1 MIDTILLDISCIF
14 SFVLMFFYCYAN
26 FNRSR
31 KEFRLP
37 DNVPYDQLE
46 KAKRFVQVFKG
57 DNHLPEPKILEVIY
71 NNEEADDDPG
81 QLSIIVSLDFD
92 TILKFNPMA
101 NHFQN
106 AYGNLCEK
114 YTSNLYSNLDM
125 IYDLLKEI
133 YRIDDIDILYEN
145 IHVINIG
152 YLSNKYLTHV
162 AIIPSYICMT
172 GTMMVCKTKYTET
185 RFKEMYFRR

>member
-1 MIDTILLDISCIF
+1 MIDEILLNISGIF
-14 SFVLMFFYCYAN
+14 MSILMIFYGYTN

-31 KEFRLP
+31 KEFKLP
-37 DNVPYDQLE
+37 RNVPYDQLE
-46 KAKRFVQVFKG
+46 KAKKFVRAFDG
-57 DNHLPEPKILEVIY
+57 NNRLPQPQTLEVIY
-71 NNEEADDDPG
+71 NNDKAENDPR
-81 QLSIIVSLDFD
+81 QLSIVVSLDFD
-92 TILKFNPMA
+92 TILRSNPLA
-101 NHFQN
+101 NHTKG
-106 AYGNLCEK
+106 AYGKLCEK

-125 IYDLLKEI
+125 VYDLLKEI
-133 YRIDDIDILYEN
+133 YHTDINTLYET
-145 IHVINIG
+145 IDVINIG